1 MLKKTK
7 INPQKTLS
15 IILAVA
21 NSLNSAA
28 PIALPL
34 AAVVPEMPKAR
45 QGAIDELLATS
56 FNRGGQILD
65 YLFFSTAYAET
76 VDPGNSPK
84 NVDTGTVDGDVIVS
98 GGRQNVYDTGSATN
112 TIISSGGNQMC
123 QAAALPATL

>member
-56 FNRGGQILD
+56 FNRGG
-65 YLFFSTAYAET
+65 
-76 VDPGNSPK
+76 
-84 NVDTGTVDGDVIVS
+84 
-98 GGRQNVYDTGSATN
+98 
-112 TIISSGGNQMC
+112 
-123 QAAALPATL
+123 